1 MGTLDGTAALVTGGG
16 SGIGLGCALRLAAAG
31 AAVTICGRTEER
43 LRDAAERA
51 REDTGHDIG
60 HVVAD
65 VTDDAQVAEAVR
77 AAGERGPLRTV
88 VASAGGSSSIGPIG
102 DLDLE
107 QWRATLELNAT
118 GTMLTI
124 RHAARAMARDGG
136 GGSIIAISSIASSNT
151 HRWFGAYGVS
161 KAAVD
166 HLVRLAADELGG
178 VGVRVNGV
186 RPGIVRTELVAG
198 IADTG
203 PVLEDYLSCMP
214 LARVGEP
221 ADIAGA
227 VAFLAGPEASWIT
240 GQVLNVDG
248 GHHLRR
254 GPDYSSFFEPMFGAD
269 ALRGVPPEDAR

>member
-1 MGTLDGTAALVTGGG
+1 MGPLDGTAALVTGGG
-16 SGIGLGCALRLAAAG
+16 SGIGLGCAVRLAAAG
-31 AAVTICGRTEER
+31 AAVTICGRTESR
-43 LRDAAERA
+43 LRDAVERA
-51 REDTGHDIG
+51 GKDGFEIA

-65 VTDDAQVAEAVR
+65 VTDDAQVENAVR

-88 VASAGGSSSIGPIG
+88 VASAGGSSSVGPIG

-124 RHAARAMARDGG
+124 RHASRAMARGG
-136 GGSIIAISSIASSNT
+136 GGSIVAISSIAASNT

-178 VGVRVNGV
+178 AGIRVNGV

-203 PVLEDYLSCMP
+203 PVLDDYLSCMP
-214 LARVGEP
+214 LSRVGEP
-221 ADIAGA
+221 EDIAGA
-227 VAFLAGPEASWIT
+227 VAFLAGPESSWIT

-269 ALRGVPPEDAR
+269 ALRGVPPEDPR